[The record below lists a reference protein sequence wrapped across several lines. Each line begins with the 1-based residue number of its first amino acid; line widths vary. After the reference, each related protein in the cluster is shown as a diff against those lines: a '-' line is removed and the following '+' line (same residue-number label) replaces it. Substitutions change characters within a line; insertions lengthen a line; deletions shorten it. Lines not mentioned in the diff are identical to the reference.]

1 VEDFTCAAINL
12 SKAKGG
18 AYRKLGVNAV
28 PTFIAYR
35 DGERV
40 DERQASDLAMMEN
53 FASTELL
60 SDLPD
65 CEDEEECTVDGSWFA

>member
-1 VEDFTCAAINL
+1 MLPFSNNYYRTFAANHVEDFTCAAINL

-40 DERQASDLAMMEN
+40 DERWRVIS
-53 FASTELL
+53 
-60 SDLPD
+60 P
-65 CEDEEECTVDGSWFA
+65 